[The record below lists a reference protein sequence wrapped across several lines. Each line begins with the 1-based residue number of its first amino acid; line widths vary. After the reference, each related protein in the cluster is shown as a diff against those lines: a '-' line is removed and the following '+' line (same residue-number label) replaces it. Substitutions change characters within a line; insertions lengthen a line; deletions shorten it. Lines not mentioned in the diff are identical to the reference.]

1 MTGVRID
8 KWLWAARFFKTRSM
22 AEKACELGRVESN
35 GQHAKPA
42 REVKVGDMLRV
53 KTEGGVFVVEVL
65 GLSEMRGPA
74 PVAQALYR
82 ETEESKEARRRE
94 AEARRMEPHFEGARV
109 GKPSKKDRRVLGKL
123 RGRS

>member
-8 KWLWAARFFKTRSM
+8 KWLWAARFFKTRSI
-22 AEKACELGRVESN
+22 AEKACELGRVEAN
-35 GQHAKPA
+35 GQNAKPA
-42 REVKVGDMLRV
+42 REVKAGDLLRV